1 MTKKG
6 KQIASHSRSYVVWN
20 RDMDAALA
28 NVLYDQMNQGLK
40 VDGTW
45 KPQVYQVAVDALKSF
60 NSNLN
65 KDNVKNR
72 LKIWK
77 THYNVIYDI
86 KNKSGLTW
94 WDDEKK
100 MVIIPASEQKVW
112 NDYVTANPDAKGY
125 QNRLIKN

>member
-1 MTKKG
+1 M
-6 KQIASHSRSYVVWN
+6 
-20 RDMDAALA
+20 
-28 NVLYDQMNQGLK
+28 
-40 VDGTW
+40 
-45 KPQVYQVAVDALKSF
+45 YQVAVDALKSF

-65 KDNVKNR
+65 KDNMKNR

-112 NDYVTANPDAKGY
+112 SDYVSVISHFI
-125 QNRLIKN
+125 LINLNY